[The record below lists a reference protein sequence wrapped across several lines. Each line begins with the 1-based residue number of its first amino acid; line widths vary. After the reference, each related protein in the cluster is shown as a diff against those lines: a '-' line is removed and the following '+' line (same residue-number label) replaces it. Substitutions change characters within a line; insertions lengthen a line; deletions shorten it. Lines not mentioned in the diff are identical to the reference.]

1 MLSMNNLNL
10 LCSPILSPKARFIFV
25 TQCPCVP
32 TVPSIASRNLVRA
45 RHILRDRDTLWI
57 KHSLTQEMFKLEP
70 IWCTEISQK
79 KGSTFRRF
87 LSPFQLEPY
96 ARKYRVFIIDNILRC
111 SPYIY
116 LVKELPLHQE
126 LKFVCTL
133 STGLQCWC

>member
-1 MLSMNNLNL
+1 MMSMNNLNL

-32 TVPSIASRNLVRA
+32 TMPSVASRNLVRA

-57 KHSLTQEMFKLEP
+57 KHSLTQEMFKFRACLVHRKRVQLLQDFCPLSNWNLMQEN
-70 IWCTEISQK
+70 TVFL
-79 KGSTFRRF
+79 TFD
-87 LSPFQLEPY
+87 S
-96 ARKYRVFIIDNILRC
+96 ILRC